1 MIIQISFPSPEFVWL
16 DSSMIAQNGFG
27 LHIAKL
33 NSITGEEG
41 DAEARDIVH
50 LINRSLLFEIS
61 NHISTPSFNS
71 VDSLSEHLPPHPS
84 KF

>member
-1 MIIQISFPSPEFVWL
+1 MWL
-16 DSSMIAQNGFG
+16 DSNKSFLIAENGFG
-27 LHIAKL
+27 LQIAKL

-50 LINRSLLFEIS
+50 LLNRSLLFEIG
-61 NHISTPSFNS
+61 NHITPSFNS
-71 VDSLSEHLPPHPS
+71 VDSLSEHPPPHPS